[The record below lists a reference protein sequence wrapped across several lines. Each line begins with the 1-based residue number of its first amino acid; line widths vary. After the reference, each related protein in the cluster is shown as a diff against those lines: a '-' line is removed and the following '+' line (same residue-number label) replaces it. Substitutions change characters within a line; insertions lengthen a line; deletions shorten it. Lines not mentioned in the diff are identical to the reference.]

1 MLQVAF
7 FLDYDGTLTPLVSN
21 PGEATLSEEAR
32 DVVRALALLFP
43 TAIVTGRTKAKAHD
57 FVQIDDLWYPIL
69 SCQCCLLA
77 CWCQCCL
84 LVPMLP
90 AVLPACMAV
99 PNPTVCRYA
108 GSHGFDI
115 GRGLSDSDFGYTIA
129 SSYQPAMDEAL
140 EQLAALLADVEGLVI
155 EDNTFSISVHY
166 RNVDEAIR
174 PQVDLAVQE
183 VQCSVVRA
191 AQCSELQY
199 SAVQCRPILVLTVVA
214 GAFHQTY
221 AAQGGR

>member
-1 MLQVAF
+1 MLPA
-7 FLDYDGTLTPLVSN
+7 
-21 PGEATLSEEAR
+21 
-32 DVVRALALLFP
+32 
-43 TAIVTGRTKAKAHD
+43 
-57 FVQIDDLWYPIL
+57 
-69 SCQCCLLA
+69 
-77 CWCQCCL
+77 CL

-90 AVLPACMAV
+90 ACLAA
-99 PNPTVCRYA
+99 PNPTVRRYA

-155 EDNTFSISVHY
+155 EDNTFSISIHY

-183 VQCSVVRA
+183 VQSSVVRA
-191 AQCSELQY
+191 VQCSELQY
-199 SAVQCRPILVLTVVA
+199 SADFGAHSGCRCSPPDLCCARRTVRQLCARLLQLCATTHISSVA
-214 GAFHQTY
+214 ATL
-221 AAQGGR
+221 ALA